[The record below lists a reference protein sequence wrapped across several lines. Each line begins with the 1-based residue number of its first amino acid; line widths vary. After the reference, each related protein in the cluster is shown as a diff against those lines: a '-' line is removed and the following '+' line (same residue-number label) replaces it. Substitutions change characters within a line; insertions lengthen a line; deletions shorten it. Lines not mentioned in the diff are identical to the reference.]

1 MVQEL
6 VLPGSNRRLWIESE
20 EEGKLASMAVVQES
34 DMVHEVYR
42 ARLSFISPRGGWGG
56 WLVGRLDGAMAG
68 RAV

>member
-6 VLPGSNRRLWIESE
+6 VLPGASNRRLWIESE

-42 ARLSFISPRGGWGG
+42 ACLSFISPRGW
-56 WLVGRLDGAMAG
+56 DDAG